1 MVSRVDQIELHVR
14 KLAQA
19 TGIDAGV
26 DQGEQDVNTNG
37 TTQPDGQGQAS
48 HATPETRSTFDAS
61 VFAAAST
68 VTSDLDIEALSKAL
82 LDISKDLD
90 HYLCSLLQPP
100 QLPIAS
106 VKADIT
112 ALQADLAAKDRL
124 LKIATASLRKTETK
138 VAELKNKQLR
148 NVYHM

>member
-26 DQGEQDVNTNG
+26 DVQEPDLNTNG
-37 TTQPDGQGQAS
+37 TAQQADQGQAA
-48 HATPETRSTFDAS
+48 HNLPESRSTFDAS

-68 VTSDLDIEALSKAL
+68 VTSDLDIDALSKAL

-100 QLPIAS
+100 RLPIAS
-106 VKADIT
+106 IKTDIT
-112 ALQADLAAKDRL
+112 ALQADLAEKDRL
-124 LKIATASLRKTETK
+124 LKRTTALLRKTESK
-138 VAELKNKQLR
+138 VGELKNKQLR
-148 NVYHM
+148 NIYHM

>member
-14 KLAQA
+14 KLALA

-26 DQGEQDVNTNG
+26 DDDADLSTNG
-37 TTQPDGQGQAS
+37 TSQLDEQPQVTPGAS
-48 HATPETRSTFDAS
+48 ETHSTFDGS

-68 VTSDLDIEALSKAL
+68 VTSDIDIEALSKAL

-90 HYLCSLLQPP
+90 QYLCSLLQPP
-100 QLPIAS
+100 KLPITS
-106 VKADIT
+106 IKADIT

-124 LKIATASLRKTETK
+124 LKVTTALLRKTETK
-138 VAELKNKQLR
+138 VAELKNRQLR
-148 NVYHM
+148 NIYHM